1 MEQWPGADPAAARR
15 RYDTDLRA
23 ARRAGRDVLRSD
35 LPAAHGGAVVVL
47 LAAVIVGILVGLT
60 TGLLVVAAFAALF
73 LTAYAVMCLPG
84 VGNESPAWRRAYLL
98 AFGWAN
104 WL

>member
-1 MEQWPGADPAAARR
+1 M
-15 RYDTDLRA
+15 
-23 ARRAGRDVLRSD
+23 LRSD
-35 LPAAHGGAVVVL
+35 LPAAHGGAVAVH

-73 LTAYAVMCLPG
+73 LSAYVVVSLPG
-84 VGNESPAWRRAYLL
+84 VGNDSPAWRRAYLL

-104 WL
+104 LL